1 MNSKKTLIFIA
12 FIAAML
18 MAFGFQNSSE
28 HKVLFEKAK
37 FTMETKGDLKGA
49 IKLFNQIIKEYP
61 AERKYAAKSQLYIGL
76 CYEKLG
82 LKEAEKAFQ
91 KVVENYPE
99 QTETVHMAK
108 EKLIILRRVHAFVEK
123 SDKEFK
129 VRQVWA
135 DQESD
140 IEIRGG
146 AISPN
151 GRYHAFIDWN
161 TSGDLAILEVA
172 SGKIR
177 RPTNRDS
184 WDPSGGY
191 GMSPRWSPDGK
202 QIVYLW
208 DEERG
213 PSDLRVIGID
223 GSNPRVL
230 YKNEEWPW
238 VQPYDWSPDGKHIL
252 ATLSKKPREAPMR
265 IILVTVADKSIH
277 PLKTLNW
284 TIPGEALGNME
295 FSPDG
300 SYIAY
305 AGPPTKDSLKNDI
318 FLLSVEEKVEIPLV
332 EHPAEDFLLGWSPNG
347 KWLLFASDRTGT
359 FDAWI
364 IPLSEGKSLGPPEL
378 IKKGIGDIDPV
389 GFTRKGDFY
398 YGFSKQMVDVYILT
412 MDSETVK
419 TTSQPNKATI
429 PGEGRNSYP
438 VYSPDGKYLAYTRAS
453 MRNRGPNSLCIFSF
467 ETGEEREFP
476 LKIRA
481 LLPRWSHD
489 GRNIF
494 LTGMSAF
501 RLYGIYKVDVQTGML
516 TPILTYK
523 PQDNKNALFMESSR
537 DGKSFFYQHQDREKS
552 LCRIFVRSFEN
563 ETEKELYRLS
573 HRLGVSC
580 SLSPDGQWLAIVS
593 RERKRALAIIPTTG
607 GEPKE
612 LFRFE
617 HVGGHPTAL
626 TWTAD
631 GKYILFSLSQKKRG
645 LQKSLWCIPSVGGK
659 PQNLGLRMA
668 YYDNLSAHP
677 NGEHIAFSSWGPTYQ
692 MPEIWVME
700 NFWPEAK
707 IQKK

>member
-1 MNSKKTLIFIA
+1 MSSKKIFILIA
-12 FIAAML
+12 FMTIVF

-49 IKLFNQIIKEYP
+49 VKLFSEIIEKYP
-61 AERKYAAKSQLYIGL
+61 DEREYAAKSQLYIGL

-91 KVVENYPE
+91 KVVDNYPE
-99 QTETVHMAK
+99 QTETVYMAK
-108 EKLIILRRVHAFVEK
+108 EKLITLRRIHAFVEK
-123 SDKEFK
+123 GDKEFK

-135 DQESD
+135 DPDSD
-140 IEIRGG
+140 IEVWGG

-161 TSGDLAILEVA
+161 TSGDLAILEIA
-172 SGKIR
+172 TGKIR
-177 RPTNRDS
+177 RPTNKDS
-184 WDPSGGY
+184 WDPSGRY
-191 GMSPRWSPDGK
+191 AMYPRWSPDGK

-208 DEERG
+208 DEG
-213 PSDLRVIGID
+213 SVSDLRVIGID
-223 GSNPRVL
+223 GSNSRIL

-238 VQPYDWSPDGKHIL
+238 VQPYDWSPDGKNIL
-252 ATLSKKPREAPMR
+252 ATLSKKPREAPIR
-265 IILVTVADKSIH
+265 IILVSVADKSIH
-277 PLKTLNW
+277 LLKTLNW

-300 SYIAY
+300 SYVAY
-305 AGPPTKDSLKNDI
+305 ARPSTKDSLKNDI
-318 FLLSVEEKVEIPLV
+318 FLLSVEEKLEIPLV
-332 EHPAEDFLLGWSPNG
+332 EHPADDFLLGWSPNG

-364 IPLSEGKSLGPPEL
+364 IPFSEGKPLGPPEL
-378 IKKGIGDIDPV
+378 IKKGIGNIDPV

-398 YGFSKQMVDVYILT
+398 YGISKQMVDVYIFT
-412 MDSETVK
+412 MDSETGK
-419 TTSQPNKATI
+419 ITSQPNKATI

-453 MRNRGPNSLCIFSF
+453 MRNRGPNSLCVFSL

-481 LLPRWSHD
+481 LLPRWSPD
-489 GRNIF
+489 GHNIF
-494 LTGMSAF
+494 LTGRPTF

-516 TPILTYK
+516 TPILMYK
-523 PQDNKNALFMESSR
+523 PQDKKNAWFMESSR
-537 DGKSFFYQHQDREKS
+537 DGKSFFYQHQDLEKS
-552 LCRIFVRSFEN
+552 LCRIFVRSFEDG
-563 ETEKELYRLS
+563 TEKELYRLS
-573 HRLGVSC
+573 HLLGISW
-580 SLSPDGQWLAIVS
+580 SLSPDGKWLAFVS
-593 RERKRALAIIPTTG
+593 RKKKRALIIIPATG

-617 HVGGHPTAL
+617 HIGGHPTAL

-631 GKYILFSLSQKKRG
+631 GKYILFSLSQKKEG
-645 LQKSLWCIPSVGGK
+645 LQKSLWRIPSVGGK

-677 NGEHIAFSSWGPTYQ
+677 DGEHIAFSSWGPTYQ

-700 NFWPEAK
+700 NFLPKEK
-707 IQKK
+707 TKEK